1 LNKCVTESK
10 NKKSDTTFIQL
21 PDLLLEFFLA
31 DMRSG
36 KPAADKLNTTD
47 FMVYLIHLKNFNP
60 KHQYSW
66 ISNET
71 IAKKM
76 DQSSRSIGN
85 SISKLMKLGYI
96 YRFKPSEAHRKKNS
110 GLHDSYCTR
119 PLVRMLNS
127 KEPIIDEREEYKEQI
142 LNEIRKNQK
151 AADLREFKKSK
162 KYSAN
167 EQIEETPPNEEYLGD
182 DVPF

>member
-1 LNKCVTESK
+1 MASQV
-10 NKKSDTTFIQL
+10 KKSDTTFIQL

-47 FMVYLIHLKNFNP
+47 FVVYLIHLKNFNAEY
-60 KHQYSW
+60 QYSW

-119 PLVRMLNS
+119 PLVRMLTS
-127 KEPIIDEREEYKEQI
+127 KEPIIDEREEYKERI

-151 AADLREFKKSK
+151 ATDLREFKKSK

-167 EQIEETPPNEEYLGD
+167 QQIEETPPNEEYLGD